1 MPHLLRFHEIYFWN
15 PLFLA
20 LGILLDFVQSVFQSE
35 IDDQLTTISC
45 AISSANFKLQVV
57 LNKIFQKIF
66 FSKST
71 SILPINYI

>member
-1 MPHLLRFHEIYFWN
+1 MDKFQNVCFFTWTVGRN
-15 PLFLA
+15 A
-20 LGILLDFVQSVFQSE
+20 RMLGADQSVLQSE
-35 IDDQLTTISC
+35 TDDQLTRISC

-57 LNKIFQKIF
+57 LNKIFQKFF